1 MSTSLFFENEFLSLE
16 DIAEGYILL
25 RWKKNTERMRIEEY
39 KTCVQKYA
47 EAIAQLKSPLFLVDT
62 REFLFTI
69 PPKIQEWINEEIFPK
84 NIEDGLRRMAILT
97 SSDFLSQLSVE
108 QTMHENPSLGFASHF
123 FDSEEKALSWLLEEA

>member
-1 MSTSLFFENEFLSLE
+1 MDTSLFFENEFLSLK
-16 DIAEGYILL
+16 DMPEGYILL
-25 RWKKNTERMRIEEY
+25 HWKKSSERMRIEEY
-39 KTCVQKYA
+39 KACVRKYA
-47 EAIAQLKSPLFLVDT
+47 EAIEALQRPLFLVDT

-69 PPKIQEWINEEIFPK
+69 SPKVQEWINQKIFPK

-108 QTMHENPSLGFASHF
+108 QTLHENPSLGFASHF